1 MTGNMMTLGTVNE
14 MAHNGLLIVRAER
27 APYRNAEVT
36 DSRNRTVGRVV
47 RIFGPVRKPFV
58 SVQPVSRDT
67 NYILSLMGH
76 EVYLKESKGWGR
88 KEVYGNGKTQK
99 DRRK

>member
-1 MTGNMMTLGTVNE
+1 MMTLGSVSE
-14 MAHNGLLIVRAER
+14 LAHNGLLIVRAR
-27 APYRNAEVT
+27 TMPRRNDEVI

-47 RIFGPVRKPFV
+47 RVFGPVAKPFV
-58 SVQPVSRDT
+58 SVQPAVRDT

-76 EVYLKESKGWGR
+76 DVYLRERKGWGR